1 MPSHSTKWRKYE
13 HEDKRQRRCKNA
25 QLAFIEM
32 KTRVFESL
40 KKKKVMG
47 GINGQLDT
55 AEENIRKLV
64 VTAIG
69 IILNEAERERER
81 EN

>member
-40 KKKKVMG
+40 KKKKSWVELMA
-47 GINGQLDT
+47 N
-55 AEENIRKLV
+55 
-64 VTAIG
+64 
-69 IILNEAERERER
+69 
-81 EN
+81 